1 MTAAMTLI
9 GSITLTAAQTSVT
22 FGLGGT
28 LPQAY
33 RDLYLVVNWGNTA
46 STGDMLMRFN
56 GDTSNTYTYVEMS
69 GDGASAGSGS
79 GTRTGILFGWTNAA
93 TSNWVNAMHI
103 MDYAQTDKHK
113 TVLTRAGAASIATSA
128 KASRWPSTS
137 AITSLVINAG
147 SSTFTA
153 GSTFYLYGIAG

>member
-1 MTAAMTLI
+1 MPAAMTLI
-9 GSITLTAAQTSVT
+9 SSQTLGSAVASVT
-22 FGLGGT
+22 FGSGGT
-28 LPQAY
+28 LPQGY
-33 RDLYLVVNWGNTA
+33 RDLYLVANWGNTA
-46 STGDMLMRFN
+46 STGDMLMQFN

-69 GDGASAGSGS
+69 GDGTSPGSGN

-113 TVLTRAGAASIATSA
+113 TVLTRTGAASIATSA
-128 KASRWPSTS
+128 KTSRWPSTS
-137 AITSLVINAG
+137 AITSIVINAG

-153 GSTFYLYGIAG
+153 GSTFMLYGVSA